1 MKQRRLELG
10 SRNLVGARVTE
21 ARQMCGMKQVELLAR
36 LQTRGI
42 DISVPALSLLE
53 GQKRPVT
60 DIELAAL
67 SDRTVKVQFEEGKGR
82 LTFVQPYGGVLTAAA
97 AIHCN
102 REIADADAVA
112 HSTKFRI
119 TSQVT
124 NDRQL
129 VHLLILFNR
138 SLLKSDYSASAG
150 ASTVSAA
157 STGASTAGAALG
169 ARGFTLLR
177 LTSSFTTR

>member
-10 SRNLVGARVTE
+10 SRNLVCARVTE

-67 SDRTVKVQFEEGKGR
+67 SDILSVSVDWLLGRTE
-82 LTFVQPYGGVLTAAA
+82 
-97 AIHCN
+97 
-102 REIADADAVA
+102 
-112 HSTKFRI
+112 
-119 TSQVT
+119 
-124 NDRQL
+124 
-129 VHLLILFNR
+129 
-138 SLLKSDYSASAG
+138 
-150 ASTVSAA
+150 
-157 STGASTAGAALG
+157 
-169 ARGFTLLR
+169 
-177 LTSSFTTR
+177 